1 MENRAYALLTGLFVI
16 GLGVAAALASLWL
29 NDSRQARTPY
39 LIVTQ
44 GAISGLVP
52 YSTVRYRGVEIGQVT
67 SVEFAQDGSRDI
79 NIRIEIKPEIPITAN
94 TYATL
99 RYMGITGLAQI
110 ELADD
115 GPPGAER
122 VQTSPEQLARISMRP
137 SLFESLGDAGQA
149 MLEQFK
155 GLVGQLREALG
166 PENQANLRQIMANVE
181 ITSRK
186 TAEFTERLEP
196 LINAL
201 PKMGEDGGKTMAR
214 VEQIAKELEQT
225 VTQVRQVTAQLNTL
239 GTLAESAGQT
249 FLVETL
255 PSTQSTLR
263 EIESAARN
271 LDRLS
276 DELRRDPSSILYG
289 RNRDGDQA
297 QPATKGNRL
306 P

>member
-39 LIVTQ
+39 LIATQ
-44 GAISGLVP
+44 GAISGLAP

-67 SVEFAQDGSRDI
+67 SIEFAKDGSRDI
-79 NIRIEIKPEIPITAN
+79 NIRIEITPEIPITAN

-155 GLVGQLREALG
+155 GLVSQLREALG

-297 QPATKGNRL
+297 QPATKGSRL

>member
-44 GAISGLVP
+44 GAISGLAP

-67 SVEFAQDGSRDI
+67 SIEFAKDGSRDI
-79 NIRIEIKPEIPITAN
+79 DIRIEINPEIPITAN

-155 GLVGQLREALG
+155 GLVSQLREALG

>member
-16 GLGVAAALASLWL
+16 GLGLAAALASFWL
-29 NDSRQARTPY
+29 NDGRQARTPY

-44 GAISGLVP
+44 GAISGLAP

-67 SVEFAQDGSRDI
+67 TVDFAHDGSRDI
-79 NIRIEIKPEIPITAN
+79 HIQIEIKPDIPITVN

-115 GPPGAER
+115 GPPDAAR
-122 VQTSPEQLARISMRP
+122 LQTSIEKPARIPMRP

-149 MLEQFK
+149 MMKQFQD
-155 GLVGQLREALG
+155 LMSQLKEVLG
-166 PENQANLRQIMANVE
+166 PENQSNFRQIMANVE

-186 TAEFTERLEP
+186 VAEFTQRLEP
-196 LINAL
+196 MIESL
-201 PKMGEDGGKTMAR
+201 PKMSEDGGKTMAR

-271 LDRLS
+271 LERLS

-289 RNRDGDQA
+289 RNRDTDQGK
-297 QPATKGNRL
+297 PAAPGNR
-306 P
+306 

>member
-16 GLGVAAALASLWL
+16 GLGIAAAFASLWL
-29 NDSRQARTPY
+29 NDARQARTPY

-67 SVEFAQDGSRDI
+67 SVEFAKDGTRDI
-79 NIRIEIKPEIPITAN
+79 HIRIEIQPDVPITVN

-99 RYMGITGLAQI
+99 RYMGITGLAQV

-115 GPPGAER
+115 GPPDAPR
-122 VQTSPEQLARISMRP
+122 VQTSPTNPARIPMRP
-137 SLFESLGDAGQA
+137 SLFESLGDAGQTMLKQFQDLMQDLKKA
-149 MLEQFK
+149 M
-155 GLVGQLREALG
+155 G
-166 PENQANLRQIMANVE
+166 PENQENFRQIMANVE
-181 ITSRK
+181 VTTRK
-186 TAEFTERLEP
+186 VAEFTQRLEP
-196 LINAL
+196 LIEAL
-201 PKMGEDGGKTMAR
+201 PKMGEDGGKTMKR
-214 VEQIAKELEQT
+214 VEAIARELEVT
-225 VTQVRQVTAQLNTL
+225 VTQVREVTTQLNTL
-239 GTLAESAGQT
+239 GNLAESAGQT

-255 PSTQSTLR
+255 PSTQTTLR

-271 LDRLS
+271 LERLS

-289 RNRDGDQA
+289 RNRNTDDQR
-297 QPATKGNRL
+297 PAIQGNRI

>member
-1 MENRAYALLTGLFVI
+1 MENRSYALLTGLFVI
-16 GLGVAAALASLWL
+16 GLGLAAALASLWL
-29 NDSRQARTPY
+29 NDARQARTPY
-39 LIVTQ
+39 LITTQ

-67 SVEFAQDGSRDI
+67 QVEFAQDGSRDI
-79 NIRIEIKPEIPITAN
+79 HIRIEIRPDIPITVN

-99 RYMGITGLAQI
+99 RYMGITGLAQV

-115 GPPGAER
+115 GPPDAPRLETR
-122 VQTSPEQLARISMRP
+122 QDRPARIPMRP

-149 MLEQFK
+149 MLHQFQE
-155 GLVGQLREALG
+155 LMGQIKEALA
-166 PENQANLRQIMANVE
+166 PQNQENLRQIMANVAV
-181 ITSRK
+181 TTRK
-186 TAEFTERLEP
+186 VAEFTERLEP
-196 LINAL
+196 LIEAL

-214 VEQIAKELEQT
+214 VEQIAKELET
-225 VTQVRQVTAQLNTL
+225 TITQVRQATAQLNTL
-239 GTLAESAGQT
+239 GNLAESAGQT

-255 PSTQSTLR
+255 PSTQATLR

-271 LDRLS
+271 LERLS

-289 RNRDGDQA
+289 RNRGAPNESPDRQ
-297 QPATKGNRL
+297 GNRS

>member
-16 GLGVAAALASLWL
+16 GLGLAATLASFWL

-52 YSTVRYRGVEIGQVT
+52 FSTVRYRGVEIGQVT
-67 SVEFAQDGSRDI
+67 TVDFAHDGSRDI
-79 NIRIEIKPEIPITAN
+79 HIQIEIKPDIPITVN

-99 RYMGITGLAQI
+99 RYMGITGLAQV

-115 GPPGAER
+115 GPPDAAR
-122 VQTSPEQLARISMRP
+122 LQTSAETLARIPMRP
-137 SLFESLGDAGQA
+137 SLFESLGDAGQGL
-149 MLEQFK
+149 LEQFQ
-155 GLVGQLREALG
+155 GLMGQLKETLG
-166 PENQANLRQIMANVE
+166 PENQANFRQIMANVE

-186 TAEFTERLEP
+186 VAEFTQRLEP
-196 LINAL
+196 LIESL
-201 PKMGEDGGKTMAR
+201 PKMSEDGGKTMAR

-225 VTQVRQVTAQLNTL
+225 VTQVRQVTMQLNTL

-271 LDRLS
+271 LERLS

-289 RNRDGDQA
+289 RNRDAEQSKPAA
-297 QPATKGNRL
+297 QGNR
-306 P
+306 

>member
-1 MENRAYALLTGLFVI
+1 MENRAYALFTGLFVI
-16 GLGVAAALASLWL
+16 GLGIAAALASFWL

-67 SVEFAQDGSRDI
+67 KIDFAHDGSRDI
-79 NIRIEIKPEIPITAN
+79 DIRIEIKPEIPITAN

-115 GPPGAER
+115 GPPGEPPL
-122 VQTSPEQLARISMRP
+122 QTDPVNPARIKMRP
-137 SLFESLGDAGQA
+137 SLFESLGDAGQS
-149 MLEQFK
+149 MLEQFQ

-166 PENQANLRQIMANVE
+166 PENQANLRQIMANAQ
-181 ITSRK
+181 IISRK

-214 VEQIAKELEQT
+214 VDQIARELEQT
-225 VTQVRQVTAQLNTL
+225 VTQVREVTARLNTL

-255 PSTQSTLR
+255 PSTQATLH

-289 RNRDGDQA
+289 RNRDGNPE
-297 QPATKGNRL
+297 QPAPKRDRS

>member
-16 GLGVAAALASLWL
+16 GLGLAAALASFWL

-52 YSTVRYRGVEIGQVT
+52 FSTVRYRGVEIGQVT
-67 SVEFAQDGSRDI
+67 TVDFAHDGSRDI
-79 NIRIEIKPEIPITAN
+79 HIQIEIKPDIPITVN

-99 RYMGITGLAQI
+99 RYMGITGLAQV

-115 GPPGAER
+115 GPPDAAR
-122 VQTSPEQLARISMRP
+122 LQTSAEALARIPMRP
-137 SLFESLGDAGQA
+137 SLFESLGDAGQGL
-149 MLEQFK
+149 LEQFQ
-155 GLVGQLREALG
+155 GLMGQLKETLG
-166 PENQANLRQIMANVE
+166 PENQANFRQIMANVE

-186 TAEFTERLEP
+186 VAEFTQRLEP
-196 LINAL
+196 LIESL
-201 PKMGEDGGKTMAR
+201 PKMSEDGGRTMAR

-225 VTQVRQVTAQLNTL
+225 VTQVRQVTMQLNTL

-271 LDRLS
+271 LERLS

-289 RNRDGDQA
+289 RNRDTD
-297 QPATKGNRL
+297 PAKPAAPGNR
-306 P
+306 